1 MGTLEELI
9 ETRAGVKLALGESAI
24 GTIKATSS
32 QQSTNF
38 DTKQPDTWDDG
49 KPKMLAVF
57 VLDVD
62 GQEDDGAVYVQ
73 WWGAQRFALEQGLAA
88 FKAQSGRGPREGDRM
103 RVTYVRDETDA
114 DREARGAKGRKPP
127 IPAKLYRYDFSA
139 GVAVPSQPATPVYA
153 DDTPF

>member
-9 ETRAGVKLALGESAI
+9 ETRAGVKLAIGESAT
-24 GTIKATSS
+24 GTIKSTSS

-57 VLDVD
+57 VIDVD
-62 GQEDDGAVYVQ
+62 GSAEDAAVYVQ
-73 WWGAQRFALEQGLAA
+73 WWGSQRFALEQGLNA
-88 FKAQSGRGPREGDRM
+88 FKGVSGRGPQPGDRM

-127 IPAKLYRYDFSA
+127 IPAKLYRYDFTAGVPVPPSA
-139 GVAVPSQPATPVYA
+139 GTSYP